1 MSDGSAHLVMGSVGG
16 FCLLT
21 AGLDPTAELFMLIMC
36 SRRRNFYCN
45 TPNTHGDGVSG
56 NRLAP

>member
-1 MSDGSAHLVMGSVGG
+1 MSDGSAHLVMGSAGG

-21 AGLDPTAELFMLIMC
+21 AGLDPTAELFYIDNIQQTQGLLL
-36 SRRRNFYCN
+36 
-45 TPNTHGDGVSG
+45 GDGVSG